1 MAVFKTIQF
10 LPEIFKTDPNKK
22 FLNAT
27 TDQLLSEP
35 DLIKINGYIGRKLTP
50 SYKNTDSYVS
60 EPTKQRQ
67 DYQLEPS
74 INIKDSTNNNL
85 LFATTYSDII
95 NKISYYGGLT
105 NNHSRLFENEFYSYD
120 PKIDLDKFINYA
132 QYYWLENGPDAVIV
146 SNSDVPLEKTFT
158 VQFDTV
164 SQTYRFDGYGSIS
177 NPFIS
182 LVRGGTYKFVVNSPG
197 YKFYIQTAPGISG
210 TNSNSPNLTTRAV
223 LGVDNNGV
231 DVGALTFT
239 VPQIDSQVEWTS
251 MPLVGSVEFATALS
265 YRDLQGVSIE
275 DLDFTLGGIDGPST
289 SLSGK
294 RLIFINNEFSDT
306 EFWSDAPIS
315 VQGGVVYQANYDI
328 TNFDQD
334 SYPYDPA
341 DDVPFGERND
351 IFQISV
357 LPDAF
362 GVDRVV
368 LQPVIGVND
377 ESKVRVT
384 SGVNNVGKEFY
395 SRRGILNQVPDIS
408 SQLDILYYQSDI
420 SDSAV
425 GAIQI
430 LNVTN
435 DTIDPSIDIIGQ
447 KSYVSPNGII
457 FTNGLKITFDSTVS
471 QLYANKT
478 YYVEGVGES
487 IKLVL
492 VSDLVSPELNND
504 VSNQDYL
511 TINKSSQ
518 DLNAWSRSNRWF
530 HVEVLE
536 KTAQYNN
543 VDLIVDQ
550 NVRAQRPIIEFKPN
564 FQLFNFGAVAKAPVD
579 ILDDIITNA
588 FSQVQGVLCASTTQL
603 TVTVGDRSVTLTDG
617 DRVIFSQDEN
627 LQVRNKIY
635 NFSIEITKD
644 TPLPFV
650 YRAYIEEAAD
660 ASVATNNTLI
670 VKKGTNGNKQWHFNG
685 NSWVLSQQKTAINQA
700 PKFDVINDDGIS
712 FGDQSVYPGSNF
724 TGTKIFSY
732 KEGSGTADSVLG
744 FPLSYKNLFT
754 QGDIQFDNN
763 IELDDF
769 NYILSSGVTN
779 SIPISLG
786 LLQQNL
792 NLTSSI
798 RTNIWSI
805 NSYFSK
811 QYQVFTFNYDGSTN
825 LFFVDILPDPE
836 VDVPNTKIVINKRL
850 LSSDKHKYANV
861 VDKLAIIIDP
871 VELTIG
877 DTVFISIYSSTSAS
891 KSGFYQIPVNF
902 DINSLNIDLQTLTL
916 GQIRNH
922 LIETSSN
929 TKNVVGAVPGKS
941 NLRDLS
947 YNNFGGSIL
956 QHSAPIIYAGLFLNH
971 PVMDFVNALQL
982 ASKEYTQFK
991 IKFLELASGLDLDRS
1006 NIAASVDT
1014 IMSVINNVKNDSFP
1028 YHYSDM
1034 VPHGDANKV
1043 VLPSYIVFDTDIR
1056 AYEITNIFNDTV
1068 ASNKAVYVYVT
1079 RQLEGQTITFLL
1091 VKGQDYYF
1099 DQTRPAVVIQNSYNL
1114 LYNDILTI
1122 VEYGDTDGS
1131 YVPETPTKL
1140 GLFPKYVPMK
1150 YLDDTYRTPI
1160 QVIQG
1165 HDGSITPAFNDFR
1178 DDLLIELERRIYNN
1192 CKIHYDPINFNIND
1206 YIPGKWRITDYS
1218 LKEYNQLLTKSFLKW
1233 VGTNRVDFTTNNVYK
1248 SSDAFTWNYKK
1259 LRDVVNGENLP
1270 GTWRSIYRYFYDTDR
1285 PHTHPWEMLGFSEKP
1300 DYWEPRYGP
1309 APYTGGN
1316 FTLWNDLE
1324 IGYIHAGPRAGIDF
1338 RYSRPRVI
1346 GADGKLA
1353 RRGLTDII
1361 PVDDNG
1367 NLRDPIFLVTDFS
1380 SDMGNLSYAIG
1391 DIGPTELAW
1400 RRSSD
1405 FPFAVQLALALGKPA
1420 KYFSLLA
1427 DLQNY
1432 FRSTVTSQFINKE
1445 FNLHLQ
1451 PSFIN
1456 VNGFVNESGEITR
1469 SAGYLN
1475 WIRDYVKNTGVDDAS
1490 GLIKENLS
1498 SISVQLSY
1506 RMAGF
1511 SDKKFIELLAE
1522 QLSPSSINDSVVV
1535 PEENY
1540 SIELYTGSPI
1550 DKIVYSAVVI
1560 ERSASGYTVSGYNN
1574 NNPFFNII
1582 PSQINN
1588 NNYVIE
1594 VSGQRGVIYKDATNQ
1609 RLTIPYGTEF
1619 NSKQHII
1626 DFLVSYQRYLETV
1639 GFIFTDRDNQLN
1651 QIKDWVLS
1659 AKEFLHWSVQGWKS
1673 GNVLVLSPISD
1684 TISVSSQNAVVD
1696 EVTQVS
1702 GDSRVLDI
1710 NYQPIKKNNFS
1721 VYREDNVFTLKSLKD
1736 QVVGLAELNLIQ
1748 YEHLLLLDNTTV
1760 FNDIIYVP
1768 ETGNRQYRLRLVG
1781 AKTGQWN
1788 GSLELPGYIYSNKN
1802 VDPWQPGQDYLKGSI
1817 VSLKLRYYT
1826 ALENITA
1833 SDTFQTSKWQ
1843 QISQDE
1849 LRAGIVNNFAT
1860 NASDIIKFYD
1870 INDQP
1875 LDEKTQL
1882 LSNGL
1887 IGFRTR
1893 EYFSNLGIDV
1903 TTQSKFYQGLL
1914 KQSGTVNAINALK
1927 GAQFNNLSTELAFYE
1942 NWAIRVGEFGALD
1955 TNRFIEFILSDNKF
1969 KNDPAVF
1976 RVVEDSSSIDSDI
1989 QTFKSTDVYKLN
2001 GTYTPYFLRNENRDQ
2016 PAELKPLLTAG
2027 FVNKDDVDATI
2038 YDITN
2043 YNDFKSILKDIGVGY
2058 VIWVAKDYNN
2068 TWNVF
2073 RTTSV
2078 PGMATILRYSI
2089 ENSAELILTAEHG
2102 LLQGDAIILK
2112 NFDSRFDGVYRVDS
2126 VTDSKKILITIVE
2139 NLQQLIQDEEIISK
2153 GIVYVLRSSKLNTPT
2168 EVVNNT
2174 PYNGWLVDD
2183 KIWVENLDNQ
2193 ANWGVFNR
2201 GDPWLFESKLSLGQ
2215 SLYTGNDNFGKSVAL
2230 DTNSLYLYGGA
2241 PYSGVGKVSAFT
2253 KNIITGSFDAYG
2265 FVSSSNSNI
2274 QSFGK
2279 KIATATVD
2287 SSSFL
2292 IVSAP
2297 ESDSSKGAVFVFENQ
2312 ILLQVITSNNPTIN
2326 DKFGSSLALSDDAK
2340 FLYIGAPGA
2349 NKVFCYTLNYP
2360 RATTGQTIVSD
2371 GSTTSFTLYNEVTNA
2386 NSVLVVRILD
2396 NSEYLPSIDYTL
2408 SNYSNGVN
2416 AFSFTGLPR
2425 SVIESYN
2432 NISASGGS
2440 GSNARFSV
2448 NYRLTGPGEAELF
2461 EIGKT
2466 YVIAEVGSTDF
2477 TLIGAASN
2485 TVGVSFTASGIVP
2498 GLTAGLPS
2506 SGSYTTG
2513 KAFGVFITLSNA
2525 GSSYAATNTLTILG
2539 TNLGGTSPANDITI
2553 TLPSATATPAPVKN
2567 GKNVVFTTAPVVGT
2581 EIIFIQRENYYEF
2594 LNTLPLSSESTLGDE
2609 FGSSVSCNSD
2619 GSTITVGAKNTI
2631 VDGIDNSGVVH
2642 VYHRT
2647 VNEFTTDGL
2656 TNTFSTPDPLNS
2668 VYRVYLNNSLIYDTV
2683 ALQYNP
2689 LGLNASYFVVDSQTL
2704 QYGGF
2709 GIPNLAQG
2717 NIIKIETN
2725 QFIFDQTIYQQ
2736 EVGLIGSSFGT
2747 DLAMCN
2753 TGCNIYVASPNY
2765 FTASYRFGLVTRFLN
2780 VGRVYGEIIGTR
2792 LFNTN
2797 INVSNILTNFTY
2809 KIVNE
2814 GNTDFIEIGAPAS
2827 AEITASIS
2835 GSVLN
2840 VTAIANGQVKL
2851 NAYLKT
2857 SGILPLT
2864 QVLGQLTATNAASAS
2879 TTATGSSG
2887 ENNFV
2892 VASLTGIVTGQ
2903 FVSGTNIPSNSYV
2916 VNIIPATLTVFIS
2929 NNLSGPLSAS
2939 AVNFYT
2945 KGLTGTYS
2953 ISQPQTIS
2961 STTVFLQPIAGT
2973 IFRAT
2978 GVGSGT
2984 GVVENA
2990 VYPGESININN
3001 RQVVFSGGSV
3011 ETVVLDINAAE
3022 IPGVTA
3028 SKESNKLKIVS
3039 SVIVAANRL
3048 NVVNGNLGSP
3058 LRDIGIEIYKYTQS
3072 LLHPET
3078 VGEIFGTALAVD
3090 QANETLVISS
3100 DGADIESRMVIDP
3113 SLPIVTTFDNN
3124 STTINSLIKDSG
3136 AVYIFNIMDNPYQD
3150 VDNPNLYAYTQKLS
3164 AAVQTGFN
3172 FGASIDIKSKN
3183 LIVGVSNDGGIVE
3196 DGGSL
3201 FNYLNENLQSGWN
3214 LIRYKQPRVDIG
3226 AVGTAYIYNTVTQTI
3241 IDFFDYLD
3249 PVKGKLL
3256 GVVDQELDY
3265 KEEYDPASYN
3275 QSNRSD
3281 TINNRNF
3288 YWSNRQVGKAWLDL
3302 STIRFIDY
3310 EQESLQYRVKN
3321 WGDLFPGSVVSIYE
3335 WVESDFL
3342 PSQYADSVGD
3352 GVPKYPDNSAYTSVT
3367 LVDPATGIISQKYYY
3382 WVKDKTGVD
3391 TVKTQR
3397 LLSVKSLENYILY
3410 PEDQGIPYLG
3420 LLANNAVALYNVT
3433 NKLVSDQIAIHF
3445 ENPIDRATSII
3456 HNEWQ
3461 LVQQNA
3467 GAESIPLRAIS
3478 KLKDS
3483 LAGVDSS
3490 GQIVPD
3496 PSIRAQNKLGILNYP
3511 RQTMVSDRLAAL
3523 KNYVTLFN
3531 EICTRYPILLIT
3543 TPSKLYLNDPI
3554 PTTGFDTQT
3563 DSVLNLSYIDT
3574 SAFPNGY
3581 KILIPNDSTYEGKW
3595 VIYNYNSTSDTFE
3608 LFKVQSYKT
3617 DLFWNS
3623 KEWYDSTF
3631 QNGKDID
3638 YTLGIYSDVQ
3648 AITPSEG
3655 EYIKVLDDGNNKWL
3669 LYEVSADGSLNL
3681 IGAEA
3686 GTIEV
3691 SSKIYDVSSG
3701 AGYDSAVFDSVAYDP
3716 QPTFEFQNIYDSA
3729 YQEILINNLSFE
3741 FNKLFLNILNYIF
3754 AEQKSPDWIFKTSFI
3769 DVFHRLRT
3777 LEQFP
3782 NYIRDNQSF
3791 YNDYIQEIKPY
3802 RTQIREY
3809 VPIYYRQDTTIGNWT
3824 DFDLPSAYDNR
3835 FGTFRSPDIN
3845 FTSDSLLFSSNL
3857 YSDYANNY
3865 KYKITDFILSN
3876 IGSGYSLPPNVEITG
3891 GGGSGATAI
3900 TNLFGNGKV
3909 QSITITNPGSGY
3921 TSTPNIFINGDGV
3934 GATAYPLMKN
3944 EYYASNP
3951 GLSYNL
3957 VRSIDTNIKFD
3968 RFAYT
3973 SNLVSW
3979 SANTAYANTIVTV
3992 GNIVNDKGNIY
4003 VSSGNIVVYNNEA
4016 FLAINANVTTQSI
4029 FDFTRFTKID
4039 SGNVL
4044 LNAIDRI
4051 TTYYSPNSGMPGKN
4065 FELLLDGLSY
4075 PGTKIQGPNYR
4086 ANAFTLTSNIFSFS
4100 YEGLTINSGN
4110 IAAIDFIKRGFE
4122 ADKTIKIEANVPF
4135 EFQNNGF
4142 FTILSVDRDSMSLTG
4157 QPVESTYKLYL
4168 DNSITA
4174 TVGSY
4179 ITQANSLANAY
4190 VLQSVTNS
4198 NTVDVIY
4205 TVPGFT
4211 ESANLISING
4221 IVQSANVTDVQVGGN
4236 IDLTIVYL
4244 DQQYIIDSNIYST
4257 YLDTE
4262 LGTRPEDINI
4272 VGGAYIDLYSSH
4284 APEELMP
4291 GTLYDALEIRT
4302 FSNTVGNTETYGFRV
4317 FKPMNQ
4323 NLVFTRISE
4332 NATTTL
4338 ASNLSLADDEILV
4351 SDASKLPEPSPM
4363 LGNPGIIFING
4374 EKITYY
4380 QKYDTAKLATA
4391 INWNANT
4398 QINVGTLINF
4408 DANVYLTIG
4417 NVYANANSYVNT
4429 ANLQLITLN
4438 SLRQIRRGVDGTGAA
4453 NVILSGNLVS
4463 DSSLDQLIPN
4473 SQIFSTKTINGNLT
4487 VTTNV
4492 TYKITLDT
4500 PITANIGDYLT
4511 QFIGNTGN
4519 AKVLSSITN
4528 GNIIAIDFIT
4538 GTFQTATNIGTRIN
4552 LASITSGVTN
4562 TTANIVSFVPLG
4574 AVFSNGNVRL
4584 NSVSVLQSNV
4594 WEQFGITLENSSTI
4608 GAQFIRAEP
4617 SYIP

>member
-1 MAVFKTIQF
+1 MAVFKTLQF
-10 LPEIFKTDPNKK
+10 LPEIFRTDPNKK
-22 FLNAT
+22 FLNAI
-27 TDQLLSEP
+27 TDQLVSEP
-35 DLIKINGYIGRKLTP
+35 DLIKVNGYIGRKLTP
-50 SYKNTDSYVS
+50 AYKNSDSYIT

-95 NKISYYGGLT
+95 NKIAYYGGLT

-120 PKIDLDKFINYA
+120 PKIDLDKFVNYS

-146 SNSDVPLEKTFT
+146 SNSDIPLERTYT

-164 SQTYRFDGYGSIS
+164 SQTFRFDGYGNIS
-177 NPFIS
+177 NPFLS
-182 LVRGGTYKFVVNSPG
+182 LVRGGTYKFVINSPG
-197 YKFYIQTAPGISG
+197 NKFYIQTAPGVSG
-210 TNSNSPNLTTRAV
+210 TNSNSPNLTTRSV
-223 LGVDNNGV
+223 LGVDDNGV
-231 DVGALTFT
+231 DVGTLTFI
-239 VPQIDSQVEWTS
+239 VPPIDSQVEWTS

-289 SLSGK
+289 SLDGK

-315 VQGGVVYQANYDI
+315 IQGGVVYQANYDI

-362 GVDRVV
+362 GIDRIV
-368 LQPVIGVND
+368 LQPIIGVND

-408 SQLDILYYQSDI
+408 SQLDILYYQSDV

-430 LNVTN
+430 FNVAN
-435 DTIDPSIDIIGQ
+435 DSIDPALKIIGQ
-447 KSYVSPNGII
+447 KSYRSPNGII
-457 FTNGLKITFDSTVS
+457 FTNGLKITFDSTVTEP
-471 QLYANKT
+471 YANKT
-478 YYVEGVGES
+478 FYVEGVGES

-492 VSDLVSPELNND
+492 ASDLVSPELNND
-504 VSNQDYL
+504 LSNQDYL

-530 HVEVLE
+530 HVEVIE

-550 NVRAQRPIIEFKPN
+550 NLRAQRPIIEFKPN

-588 FSQVQGVLCASTTQL
+588 FSQVQGVLCTSTTQL
-603 TVTVGDRSVTLTDG
+603 TITVGDRSVTLTDG
-617 DRVIFSQDEN
+617 DRVIFSEDEN

-635 NFSIEITKD
+635 NFSIEVTKD

-660 ASVATNNTLI
+660 ASVSTNNTLI
-670 VKKGTNGNKQWHFNG
+670 VKKGTNGTKQWHFNG
-685 NSWVLSQQKTAINQA
+685 NSWVLSQQKTLINQA
-700 PKFDVINDDGIS
+700 PKFDIINDEGIS

-732 KEGSGTADSVLG
+732 KEGSGSVDAVLG

-754 QGDIQFDNN
+754 QGDIQFENN
-763 IELDDF
+763 IELDEF

-786 LLQQNL
+786 LLQQNV

-798 RTNIWSI
+798 RTNIWAI

-825 LFFVDILPDPE
+825 LFFVDIRPDRD

-850 LSSDKHKYANV
+850 LSSDKHKYADV

-871 VELTIG
+871 TELTVG
-877 DTVFISIYSSTSAS
+877 DTVFISIYSSTSVS
-891 KSGFYQIPVNF
+891 KLGFYQIPVNF
-902 DINSLNIDLQTLTL
+902 DINSLNINLQNLTL

-947 YNNFGGSIL
+947 YSNFGGSIL
-956 QHSAPIIYAGLFLNH
+956 QHSAPMIYAGLFLNH
-971 PVMDFVNALQL
+971 PVMNFANALQL

-991 IKFLELASGLDLDRS
+991 IKFLELASSLDLDRS
-1006 NIAASVDT
+1006 NVAGSVDT

-1034 VPHGDANKV
+1034 VPHGEADKV
-1043 VLPSYIVFDTDIR
+1043 VLPNYVVFDTDIR

-1079 RQLEGQTITFLL
+1079 RQLEGQTTTFLL

-1122 VEYGDTDGS
+1122 VEYNNTDGS

-1140 GLFPKYVPMK
+1140 GLYPKYAPVK

-1165 HDGSITPAFNDFR
+1165 HDGSITPAFNDYR

-1192 CKIHYDPINFNIND
+1192 CKIHYDPINFNLND

-1233 VGTNRVDFTTNNVYK
+1233 VGTNRVDFTTNNVFN

-1300 DYWEPRYGP
+1300 DYWESRYGP

-1338 RYSRPRVI
+1338 RYSRARLI
-1346 GADGKLA
+1346 GPDGKLS

-1367 NLRDPIFLVTDFS
+1367 NLRNPKFLVTDFT
-1380 SDMGNLSYAIG
+1380 SDMGNLSYAVG

-1405 FPFAVQLALALGKPA
+1405 FPFAVQLAMALGKPA
-1420 KYFSLLA
+1420 KYFSLLV

-1432 FRSTVTSQFINKE
+1432 FRSTITGQFINKE

-1451 PSFIN
+1451 PNFIN
-1456 VNGFVNESGEITR
+1456 VNGFVNDSGEIVR
-1469 SAGYLN
+1469 SAGYIN
-1475 WIRDYVKNTGVDDAS
+1475 WIRDYVKNTGVEDAS

-1522 QLSPSSINDSVVV
+1522 QLSPSSINDSVIV

-1540 SIELYTGSPI
+1540 SIELYKGSPTNKLI
-1550 DKIVYSAVVI
+1550 YSAVII
-1560 ERSASGYTVSGYNN
+1560 ERSAAGYTVSGFNT
-1574 NNPFFNII
+1574 NNPFFTII
-1582 PSQINN
+1582 PSQINSN
-1588 NNYVIE
+1588 AYTIE
-1594 VSGQRGVIYKDATNQ
+1594 ISGQRGTIYRDATNQ
-1609 RLTIPYGTEF
+1609 VISVPYGTEF
-1619 NSKQHII
+1619 NSTQHII
-1626 DFLVSYQRYLETV
+1626 DFLVSYQRYLETL
-1639 GFIFTDRDNQLN
+1639 GFIFDNRDNQLN
-1651 QIKDWVLS
+1651 SIKDWVLS
-1659 AKEFLHWSVQGWKS
+1659 AKEFLHWSVQGWKPGS
-1673 GNVLVLSPISD
+1673 VIVLSPISD
-1684 TISVSSQNAVVD
+1684 SITVKSQNEVVD
-1696 EVTQVS
+1696 EITNIS

-1721 VYREDNVFTLKSLKD
+1721 VYREDNVFTLKSLKE
-1736 QVVGLAELNLIQ
+1736 QVIGLAEFNFVQ

-1781 AKTGQWN
+1781 AKTNQWN
-1788 GSLELPGYIYSNKN
+1788 GSLELPGYIYSDKN
-1802 VDPWQPGQDYLKGSI
+1802 VDEWRPGQDYLKGSI
-1817 VSLKLRYYT
+1817 VSLKFRFFT

-1833 SDTFQTSKWQ
+1833 SDQFQTSKWQ
-1843 QISQDE
+1843 QISESE
-1849 LRAGIVNNFAT
+1849 LRSGIINNFAT
-1860 NASDIIKFYD
+1860 NASSSLKFYD

-1875 LDEKTQL
+1875 LDEKVQL
-1882 LSNGL
+1882 FSNGL
-1887 IGFRTR
+1887 IGFRPR

-1914 KQSGTVNAINALK
+1914 KQSGTQNAINALK
-1927 GAQFNNLSTELAFYE
+1927 GAQFNNLNTELDFYE
-1942 NWAIRVGEFGALD
+1942 NWAIRVGEYGALSS
-1955 TNRFIEFILSDNKF
+1955 NRFIEFILSDNSF
-1969 KNDPAVF
+1969 KNNPTVF
-1976 RVVEDSSSIDSDI
+1976 RVVDDSENNETDI
-1989 QTFKSTDVYKLN
+1989 TTFKFADVYKQN
-2001 GTYTPYFLRNENRDQ
+2001 GTFTPNFLRNETREE
-2016 PAELKPLLTAG
+2016 PAELRPLPSAG
-2027 FVNKDDVDATI
+2027 FVNRDDVNAAI
-2038 YDITN
+2038 YDIT
-2043 YNDFKSILKDIGVGY
+2043 DFASFQNILDEIGNGY
-2058 VIWVAKDYNN
+2058 TIWVAKDYDNQ
-2068 TWNVF
+2068 WNVY
-2073 RTTSV
+2073 R
-2078 PGMATILRYSI
+2078 ATGLQGYAYLLKSNLGEI
-2089 ENSAELILTAEHG
+2089 AELSISAEHG
-2102 LLQGDAIILK
+2102 LVEGDTIILK
-2112 NFDSRFDGVYRVDS
+2112 NFDTRFNGIYRVYGIVDS
-2126 VTDSKKILITIVE
+2126 NRILILIVN
-2139 NLQQLIQDEEIISK
+2139 NLQVLLDAEEIVSQ
-2153 GIVYVLRSSKLNTPT
+2153 GILLKLQSSKLETPID
-2168 EVVNNT
+2168 VVNLS
-2174 PYNGWLVDD
+2174 PYNGWLEND
-2183 KIWVENLDNQ
+2183 KIWVENLDNEG
-2193 ANWGVFNR
+2193 NWAVYNR
-2201 GDPWLFESKLSLGQ
+2201 SNPWQYQSKLLLGQ
-2215 SLYTGNDNFGKSVAL
+2215 SQYTGNDNFGKSVAT
-2230 DTNSLYLYGGA
+2230 DSNALYLYGGA
-2241 PYSGVGKVSAFT
+2241 PYSGTGKVSAFT
-2253 KNIITGSFDAYG
+2253 KNIITNGFDAYG
-2265 FVSSSNSNI
+2265 FVTSSNSNV
-2274 QSFGK
+2274 QAFGK
-2279 KIATATVD
+2279 KIATATVE

-2292 IVSAP
+2292 IVGAP
-2297 ESDSSKGAVFVFENQ
+2297 ESLNSTGAVFVYENQ
-2312 ILLQVITSNNPTIN
+2312 ILLQVITNSVPNLN

-2360 RATTGQTIVSD
+2360 RTTEGQTVNGD
-2371 GSTTSFTLYNEVTNA
+2371 GTTTSFTLYKSVTNE
-2386 NSVLVVRILD
+2386 NSVLVVKIID
-2396 NSEYLPSIDYTL
+2396 NSEYFPHIDYSL
-2408 SNYSNGVN
+2408 SSYTSGVN
-2416 AFSFTGLPR
+2416 TFTFTGLPQ
-2425 SVIESYN
+2425 SDIKSYN
-2432 NISASGGS
+2432 NVSTTGGT
-2440 GSNARFSV
+2440 GTNARFNV
-2448 NYRLTGPGEAELF
+2448 TYRLTGPGEAELF

-2466 YVIAEVGSTDF
+2466 YVIAEVGDTDF

-2485 TVGVSFTASGIVP
+2485 TIGVSFTATGVVP
-2498 GLTAGLPS
+2498 GLTAAIPS
-2506 SGSYTTG
+2506 GGSYTTG
-2513 KAFGVFITLSNA
+2513 KAYGIFLTLSNA
-2525 GSSYAATNTLTILG
+2525 GTSYLSTNTLTILG
-2539 TNLGGTSPANDITI
+2539 TNLGGTSPSNDITVTI
-2553 TLPSATATPAPVKN
+2553 TTVGN
-2567 GKNVVFTTAPVVGT
+2567 GKNVVFTTAPINNL
-2581 EIIFIQRENYYEF
+2581 EIIFIQRENHYEF
-2594 LNTLPLSSESTLGDE
+2594 LDTLPLNSESAAGSG
-2609 FGSSVSCNSD
+2609 FGSSVVCNSD
-2619 GSTITVGAKNTI
+2619 GSTIAVGAENTT
-2631 VDGIDNSGVVH
+2631 VNDLSNSGAVH

-2647 VNEFTTDGL
+2647 TIEFTTDGL
-2656 TNTFSTPDPLNS
+2656 TNTFATPDPLNS
-2668 VYRVYLNNSLIYDTV
+2668 VYRVYLNNSLIYDSV

-2689 LGLNASYFVVDSQTL
+2689 FGYVPSYFLVDAQTI

-2709 GIPNLAQG
+2709 GIPNLEQG
-2717 NIIKIETN
+2717 NIVKIETN
-2725 QFIFDQTIYQQ
+2725 QFIFDQTLFQTETGI
-2736 EVGLIGSSFGT
+2736 VGSRFGSQ
-2747 DLAMCN
+2747 LAMCN
-2753 TGCNIYVASPNY
+2753 SGCNIYVSSPDY
-2765 FTASYRFGLVTRFLN
+2765 FTASYSFGLVTRFLN
-2780 VGRVYGEIIGTR
+2780 VGRVYGEIAGTR
-2792 LFNTN
+2792 VFNTLQGVT
-2797 INVSNILTNFTY
+2797 NVSVGLSYQISE
-2809 KIVNE
+2809 I
-2814 GNTDFIEIGAPAS
+2814 GNTDFIEIGASPS
-2827 AEITASIS
+2827 AEVTGSIAGTVLTITAVTT
-2835 GSVLN
+2835 GSVTLD
-2840 VTAIANGQVKL
+2840 TYIKSPTIIPFTQ
-2851 NAYLKT
+2851 
-2857 SGILPLT
+2857 ILE
-2864 QVLGQLTATNAASAS
+2864 QLTATNSPAAT
-2879 TTATGSSG
+2879 TTATGSFG
-2887 ENNFV
+2887 DNNFT
-2892 VASLTGIVTGQ
+2892 VASVTGIVVGQ
-2903 FVSGTNIPSNSYV
+2903 FISGTSIPVNSYV
-2916 VNIIPATLTVFIS
+2916 VNIVPATLKVFIS
-2929 NNLSGPLSAS
+2929 TSLLGSIISS
-2939 AVNFYT
+2939 TVNFYT
-2945 KGLTGTYS
+2945 RGRTGTYS
-2953 ISQPQTIS
+2953 ISQTQSTSSGTIL
-2961 STTVFLQPIAGT
+2961 LQPVVGT
-2973 IFRAT
+2973 IFKAT
-2978 GVGSGT
+2978 STGLGSGK
-2984 GVVENA
+2984 VVGA
-2990 VYPGESININN
+2990 VFPGEIIFINN
-3001 RQVVFSGGSV
+3001 RQVSFSGGTLES
-3011 ETVVLDINAAE
+3011 VVLNINAAE

-3028 SKESNKLKIVS
+3028 FEEENKIKIVS
-3039 SVIVAANRL
+3039 DVVVAADKL
-3048 NVVNGNLGSP
+3048 NVVSGNTGTP
-3058 LRDIGIEIYKYTQS
+3058 LHDLGIEINIYAQS
-3072 LLHPET
+3072 LFHPET
-3078 VGEIFGTALAVD
+3078 VGETFGTALAVD
-3090 QANETLVISS
+3090 QTNETLVISS
-3100 DGADIESRMVIDP
+3100 DGADIETKMRFDSFLP
-3113 SLPIVTTFDNN
+3113 SETIFDSN
-3124 STTINSLIKDSG
+3124 STNFISLIQDSG
-3136 AVYIFNIMDNPYQD
+3136 AVYIYNIMNNPFQSA
-3150 VDNPNLYAYTQKLS
+3150 DNPNLYAYTQKLS
-3164 AAVQTGFN
+3164 AAVLTGFN
-3172 FGASIDIKSKN
+3172 FGASIDIKAKN
-3183 LIVGVSNDGGIVE
+3183 LIVGVSNDAGVVE
-3196 DGGSL
+3196 EGGSL
-3201 FNYLNENLQSGWN
+3201 FYYYNENLESGWN
-3214 LIRYKQPRVDIG
+3214 LIRYKEPRVDIG
-3226 AVGTAYIYNTVTQTI
+3226 AVKTSYIYNTVSQSI

-3249 PVKGKLL
+3249 PIKGKLL
-3256 GVVDQELDY
+3256 GVVDQELDF

-3275 QSNRSD
+3275 QATRID
-3281 TINNRNF
+3281 TINNKTF
-3288 YWSNRQVGKAWLDL
+3288 YWSDRQVGKAWLDL
-3302 STIRFIDY
+3302 STLRFIDY
-3310 EQESLQYRVKN
+3310 EQSSLQYRVKN
-3321 WGDLFPGSVVSIYE
+3321 WGDLFPGSIVSIYE

-3342 PSQYADSVGD
+3342 PSQYVDGVGD
-3352 GVPKYPDNSAYTSVT
+3352 GVPKYQDNSAYSSVT
-3367 LVDPATGIISQKYYY
+3367 LVDPVTGIISQKYYY

-3391 TVKTQR
+3391 PVKTKR
-3397 LLSVKSLENYILY
+3397 RLSVKALESYILN
-3410 PEDQGIPYLG
+3410 PKDQGIPYLG
-3420 LLANNAVALYNVT
+3420 LLSNNAVALYNIT
-3433 NKLVSDQIAIHF
+3433 NKLVGEQIAVHLDT
-3445 ENPIDRATSII
+3445 PVDRNTSII

-3467 GAESIPLRAIS
+3467 GAESIPARAIL
-3478 KLKDS
+3478 KLRDS
-3483 LAGVDSS
+3483 LAGIDPN

-3496 PSIRAQNKLGILNYP
+3496 PNLKVQDKLGILNYP
-3511 RQTMVSDRLAAL
+3511 RQTMVNNRLAAL
-3523 KNYVTLFN
+3523 ENFVNLFN
-3531 EICTRYPILLIT
+3531 EICARYPILLVT
-3543 TPSKLYLNDPI
+3543 TPSKLYLNDPL
-3554 PTTGFDTQT
+3554 PASGFDAQT

-3574 SAFPNGY
+3574 SSFPNGY
-3581 KILIPNDSTYEGKW
+3581 KILIPSDSTYEGKW
-3595 VIYNYNSTSDTFE
+3595 VIYSYNSASDSFE

-3617 DLFWNS
+3617 DLFWDS
-3623 KEWYDSTF
+3623 KVWYDSTF

-3638 YTLGIYSDVQ
+3638 YTLEIYSDIQ
-3648 AITPSEG
+3648 AITPVEG
-3655 EYIKVLDDGNNKWL
+3655 EYIKILDDGNNKWL
-3669 LYEVSADGSLNL
+3669 LYEVNADGSLNL

-3686 GTIEV
+3686 GTLEL
-3691 SSKIYDVSSG
+3691 SAKIYDVSSG
-3701 AGYDSAVFDSVAYDP
+3701 TGYDTAVYDSVAYDP
-3716 QPTFEFQNIYDSA
+3716 QPTFEFQNIYDST
-3729 YQEILINNLSFE
+3729 YQQILINNLSFE

-3754 AEQKSPDWIFKTSFI
+3754 VEQKAPDWIFKSSFI

-3791 YNDYIQEIKPY
+3791 YNDYIREVKPY
-3802 RTQIREY
+3802 RTQVREY

-3824 DFDLPSAYDNR
+3824 DFDLPSAYDSR
-3835 FGTFRSPDIN
+3835 YGTFRSPNIN
-3845 FTSDSLLFSSNL
+3845 LVSDSLLFSSNL
-3857 YSDYANNY
+3857 YSDYASNY
-3865 KYKITDFILSN
+3865 KYKITDFIISN
-3876 IGSGYSLPPNVEITG
+3876 IGLGYSLPPNVEITG

-3909 QSITITNPGSGY
+3909 QSVTVINPGFGY

-3934 GATAYPLMKN
+3934 GATAYPLIKN
-3944 EYYASNP
+3944 EYYSSNP
-3951 GLSYNL
+3951 DLSYNL
-3957 VRSIDTNIKFD
+3957 VRSIDANIKFD
-3968 RFAYT
+3968 RLAYT

-3979 SANTAYANTIVTV
+3979 IPNTAYANTIVTT
-3992 GNIVNDKGNIY
+3992 GNIVNDTGNIY
-4003 VSSGNIVVYNNEA
+4003 ISSGNIIVYNNEA
-4016 FLAINANVTTQSI
+4016 FLAINANVSTESI
-4029 FDFTRFTKID
+4029 FDFTRFVKID

-4051 TTYYSPNSGMPGKN
+4051 TTYYNPTVGMPGKN

-4122 ADKTIKIEANVPF
+4122 ADKTIRIEANVPF

-4236 IDLTIVYL
+4236 VDLTIIYL
-4244 DQQYIIDSNIYST
+4244 DQQYVIDSNIYST

-4272 VGGAYIDLYSSH
+4272 VGGAYIDMYSSH

-4323 NLVFTRISE
+4323 NLIFTRISE

-4338 ASNLSLADDEILV
+4338 ASNLFLTDDEILV
-4351 SDASKLPEPSPM
+4351 SDASKLPEPSPS
-4363 LGNPGIIFING
+4363 LGNPGVIFING

-4380 QKYDTAKLATA
+4380 QRYDTAKLATA

-4408 DANVYLTIG
+4408 DGNVYLTNG

-4453 NVILSGNLVS
+4453 NIILSGNLVS

-4473 SQIFSTKTINGNLT
+4473 SQIYSTLTITGNLK

-4492 TYKITLDT
+4492 TYKVTLDT
-4500 PITANIGDYLT
+4500 PINANVGDYLT
-4511 QFIGNTGN
+4511 QFVGNTGN
-4519 AKVLSSITN
+4519 AKVLSAITN
-4528 GNIIAIDFIT
+4528 GNIVAIDFIT
-4538 GTFQTATNIGTRIN
+4538 GTFQTATNVGTRIN

-4562 TTANIVSFVPLG
+4562 TTANILSFAPLG
-4574 AVFSNGNVRL
+4574 AVFSNGNVIL
-4584 NSVSVLQSNV
+4584 NSVNVLQSNV
-4594 WEQFGITLENSSTI
+4594 WEQFGTTLANSTTI